1 MCVQLVLERAA
12 RHLQLWREHQ
22 MVRFAMV
29 SGIEEISQREPR
41 GLAAL
46 HREVGAYGNITEI

>member
-1 MCVQLVLERAA
+1 
-12 RHLQLWREHQ
+12 